1 MSDWPLV
8 KMQEL
13 ASVKFNSQQLDP
25 NFKEQFIFNSLA
37 YENDWVTLNNVRD
50 VLAGKL
56 EAFDSKKALVIDNFA
71 KAFSFIMDMFHN
83 NLSYDENKLKDIHEI
98 LMDNLGIGGLYRNV
112 DISVRGSNHTPPSHV
127 KVYDRMKKYF
137 DTLNDEHGDLFEKVA
152 YSHLQLVKIH
162 PFLDGNGRCARLVLA
177 LLLLQNGLAPV
188 IIPFTDR
195 DKYFQMLEEYKVN
208 KNITPFVSYLKNL
221 EQSYLQ
227 L

>member
-13 ASVKFNSQQLDP
+13 ASLKFNSQQLEP
-25 NFKEQFIFNSLA
+25 SFKEQFIFNSLA
-37 YENDWVTLNNVRD
+37 YENDWVTLENVRD
-50 VLAGKL
+50 VIANKKDS
-56 EAFDSKKALVIDNFA
+56 FDPKKALVIENFE
-71 KAFSFIMDMFHN
+71 KAFNFVMEMFQNGHPF
-83 NLSYDENKLKDIHEI
+83 DENKLKDIHEI

-137 DTLNDEHGDLFEKVA
+137 DTLNEEHGDLFEKIA

-177 LLLLQNGLAPV
+177 FELMTHKLAPV
-188 IIPFTDR
+188 IIPFSDKE
-195 DKYFQMLEEYKVN
+195 KYFQMVEEYKVD
-208 KNITPFVSYLKNL
+208 KNILPFVNYLKTL
-221 EQSYLQ
+221 EQTYLAS
-227 L
+227 